1 MELLQ
6 ILHLLN
12 YFHVGKS
19 SVTTVYLQH
28 VNFISWTCFDF
39 HFTIDSETVVNIFLE
54 KKNLQMCDDSKN
66 GRELEA
72 FNVLQVSNVTSKN
85 YTKDLTLK

>member
-28 VNFISWTCFDF
+28 VDSISWTCFDF

-54 KKNLQMCDDSKN
+54 KNLQMCDDSKN

-72 FNVLQVSNVTSKN
+72 FNALQVSNVTSKK
-85 YTKDLTLK
+85 YTTDLTLK